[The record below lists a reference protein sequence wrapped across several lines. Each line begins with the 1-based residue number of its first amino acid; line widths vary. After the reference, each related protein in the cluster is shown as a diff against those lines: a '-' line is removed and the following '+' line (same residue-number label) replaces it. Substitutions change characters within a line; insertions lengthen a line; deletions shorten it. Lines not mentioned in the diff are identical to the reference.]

1 MSTARV
7 AVGCPACSPDAPTA
21 HEVLKEAGLS
31 TVRCTE
37 CSHVHKADLSGPDT
51 VERRVVVSQ
60 EGESVTAQYE
70 TQPDESLAVGDEFLL
85 DTPEAIMQVRITA
98 LQVGNEQR
106 VEETAAEAV
115 ETIWT
120 RAVGNVS
127 VKLTLHPK
135 GGTGEETRSLKLRVP
150 GDEEFTVGEVV
161 EHGGE
166 EFAVEGLVVRD
177 DAEGYVRRQF
187 DHDGDVA
194 FAKDL
199 ERVYGRDQS
208 SRAWSAW

>member
-7 AVGCPACSPDAPTA
+7 AVACPACSPDAPTA

-37 CSHVHKADLSGPDT
+37 CSHVHKADLSGPET

-70 TQPDESLAVGDEFLL
+70 VPPDETLAVGDEFLL

-106 VEETAAEAV
+106 AEETTAEAV
-115 ETIWT
+115 ETVWT

-127 VKLTLHPK
+127 VDLTLHPK
-135 GGTGEETRSLKLRVP
+135 GGTGAETRSLKLQAP
-150 GDEEFTVGEVV
+150 GDEKFTVGEVV
-161 EHGGE
+161 EHGDE

-177 DAEGYVRRQF
+177 DAEGYMRQQF
-187 DHDGDVA
+187 DHEGDVA

-199 ERVYGRDQS
+199 KRVYGRDQS